1 MPPPPE
7 VPFKRIDEV
16 TVWRVAPAFKT
27 MAFVAPLG
35 EVVTEIAPVVALTAV
50 EKVVVP
56 VPAV

>member
-1 MPPPPE
+1 MR
-7 VPFKRIDEV
+7 RIDEV
-16 TVWRVAPAFKT
+16 TVWRVAPASKT

-35 EVVTEIAPVVALTAV
+35 DVVIEIAPVVALTAV